1 MKIRNG
7 FVSNSS
13 SSSFLI
19 FGKSFDG
26 VNFLK
31 NNEKVKEMIDDDEDI
46 YEIMESVFPWS
57 SKKVIEY
64 HMMEYDDT
72 IYVGQSWD
80 KVKDD
85 ETGLQFKQRTVD
97 EINNICGTN
106 YTIEDLTTYEEAW
119 HG

>member
-19 FGKSFDG
+19 FGKSFD
-26 VNFLK
+26 NIDFL
-31 NNEKVKEMIDDDEDI
+31 NNNDKVQVLINED
-46 YEIMESVFPWS
+46 YDTFEIMESIFPFKGNLEW
-57 SKKVIEY
+57 

-80 KVKDD
+80 NVKDD

-97 EINNICGTN
+97 ELNKLCGTN
-106 YTIEDLTTYEEAW
+106 YTIKDLRTLEES
-119 HG
+119 

>member
-19 FGKSFDG
+19 FGKSFED
-26 VNFLK
+26 VSFL
-31 NNEKVKEMIDDDEDI
+31 NNNNKVQELIDEDYDV
-46 YEIMESVFPWS
+46 YEIMESVFPHKSDLEW
-57 SKKVIEY
+57 

-72 IYVGQSWD
+72 IYVGQSWH

-85 ETGLQFKQRTVD
+85 ETGLQFKQRTVND
-97 EINNICGTN
+97 LNKFCGTN
-106 YTIEDLTTYEEAW
+106 YTIKDLKTLEKAW